1 MELSNYDFLNKKYD
15 IEDYLETVTCAIGIL
30 FFVYMLLIARDEP
43 TMLLVIIFGII
54 FSFLAVV
61 QNKYKNKY
69 DNKLKVIANQVR
81 LIKSKL
87 NDHNNADNKK
97 IASEEENIILEEE
110 NIILEEENKDIGI
123 ESLKPYN
130 MDRIEEMLENF

>member
-43 TMLLVIIFGII
+43 SMLLVIIFGII

-69 DNKLKVIANQVR
+69 ENKLRRISNQIR
-81 LIKSKL
+81 LIKTKL
-87 NDHNNADNKK
+87 NDHN
-97 IASEEENIILEEE
+97 IASEEGNNVKEE
-110 NIILEEENKDIGI
+110 NITEEETIEKGEENNSI
-123 ESLKPYN
+123 ESLNPYN
-130 MDRIEEMLENF
+130 LDKMEEILESF

>member
-43 TMLLVIIFGII
+43 SMLLVIIFGII

-69 DNKLKVIANQVR
+69 Q
-81 LIKSKL
+81 
-87 NDHNNADNKK
+87 
-97 IASEEENIILEEE
+97 EYYTILCQ
-110 NIILEEENKDIGI
+110 
-123 ESLKPYN
+123 
-130 MDRIEEMLENF
+130 

>member
-110 NIILEEENKDIGI
+110 NKDIGI